1 MPGLTVWVLGKPD
14 DRHLTRLAPRRGD
27 DTFVIGNDPAVF
39 ASAPAPD
46 ALFYWSGGRG
56 LLEAIWPKAT
66 GVRWVHVPSA
76 GLDHVLF
83 PALAHSSV
91 TLTHAHGH
99 FSRILAEFVMAAV
112 LFFAKDLRRMMHSQ
126 AEGHWDPFDVGELH
140 GAVMGIVGYGDI
152 GGAVAERA
160 RAFGMSVLGLRRR
173 PEQSANDPRV
183 EEVLPTSACLELMR
197 RSDYVVVAAPLTEET
212 RGLVGQAEIEAM
224 RPSAVLVNIGR
235 GAVVD
240 EPALVRALEQERI
253 RGAALDVFAEEPLPA
268 DHPFFRLGNV
278 LLSPHCADHTA
289 GWRDGLVDR
298 FLDNLERFRR
308 GEPLAHVVPDKQRG
322 Y

>member
-1 MPGLTVWVLGKPD
+1 MTRHTVWVLGKPN
-14 DRHLTRLAPRRGD
+14 DRHLARLTRNTQ
-27 DTFVIGNDPAVF
+27 DTFVIGDHPAAF
-39 ASAPAPD
+39 EGAPPPD
-46 ALFYWSGGRG
+46 ALFYWSGGRP
-56 LLEAIWPKAT
+56 LLEALWPKTAS
-66 GVRWVHVPSA
+66 VRWVHVPSA
-76 GLDHVLF
+76 GLDHVMF
-83 PALAHSSV
+83 PALARSPV
-91 TLTHAHGH
+91 TLTHAQGH

-112 LFFAKDLRRMMHSQ
+112 LFFAKDLRRMMRSQ
-126 AEGHWDPFDVGELH
+126 AEGRWDPFEVGELH
-140 GAVMGIVGYGDI
+140 GAVMGIVGYGNI

-160 RAFGMSVLGLRRR
+160 RAFGMSVLGLRRH
-173 PEQSANDPRV
+173 PERSANDPRV
-183 EEVLPTSACLELMR
+183 EEVLSNSARLELMR

-212 RGLVGQAEIEAM
+212 RGLLGQAEIEAM

-268 DHPFFRLGNV
+268 NHPFFRLGNV

-308 GEPLAHVVPDKQRG
+308 GEPLTHVVSDKQRG